1 MERYPERLLLH
12 EMENKVR
19 LSERITGWQKP
30 TAIDFYALE
39 EPWTKLTDSYSSE
52 PEGDCISTVK
62 RIFAEVFEQ

>member
-12 EMENKVR
+12 EMENMVDYQNELLDGK
-19 LSERITGWQKP
+19 KP

-62 RIFAEVFEQ
+62 RIFKEVFN